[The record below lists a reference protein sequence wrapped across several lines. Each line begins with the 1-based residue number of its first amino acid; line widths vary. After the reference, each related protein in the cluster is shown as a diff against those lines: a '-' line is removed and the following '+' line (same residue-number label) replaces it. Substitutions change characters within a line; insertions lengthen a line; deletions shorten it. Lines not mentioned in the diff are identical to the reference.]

1 MKKVAVVTVN
11 YNTEKDTK
19 NLLTSLKRIEKGNF
33 HLQIIIVDNGSQ
45 TPFRLESH
53 EKKENITLLR
63 SEENMGFAG
72 GYNIG
77 IRTALDQGADYI
89 LIINN
94 DTKVYSD
101 MLKNLMKTLESDS
114 KIGAV
119 IPKIYFAKGHEF
131 HKDRYKSDELGKV
144 IWYAGGFTDW
154 KNIGS
159 VHRGVDEVDRGQFD
173 KIEPVGFATGCCIL
187 FKREVLEKAGLFD
200 ERYFLYFEDADLSE
214 RIKRAG
220 FSIYYV
226 PTAMLIHINAASSG
240 GPGNKLHD
248 YFLTRNQ
255 MLFGFTYAPLRS
267 KIALIRQSLRLL
279 FTGRQYQKQA
289 IRDFYL
295 KKFGKGTFFE
305 NGHQ

>member
-33 HLQIIIVDNGSQ
+33 QLQIIIVDNGSRTQ
-45 TPFRLESH
+45 FRLDPG

-77 IRTALDQGADYI
+77 IRTALSQGADYI

-101 MLKNLMKTLESDS
+101 MLKNLMKTLEGDS

-131 HKDRYKSDELGKV
+131 HKDRYKPNELGKV

-154 KNIGS
+154 ENIGS

-173 KIEPVGFATGCCIL
+173 KIEPVEFATGCCIL
-187 FKREVLEKAGLFD
+187 FKRETLEKVGLFD

-214 RIKRAG
+214 RIKRVG

-226 PTAMLIHINAASSG
+226 PTAMLIHVNAASSG